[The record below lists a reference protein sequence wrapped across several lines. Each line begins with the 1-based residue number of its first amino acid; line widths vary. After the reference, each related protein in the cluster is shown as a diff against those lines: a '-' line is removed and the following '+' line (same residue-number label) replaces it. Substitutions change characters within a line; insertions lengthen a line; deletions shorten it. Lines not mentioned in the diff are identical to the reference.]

1 MGVTWNCTGRG
12 SAIMMTKCSLEI
24 GRPVIIG
31 VMMTKIPIGKSKNGH
46 HQGYDDQNARWK
58 K

>member
-1 MGVTWNCTGRG
+1 
-12 SAIMMTKCSLEI
+12 MMTKCSLEI